1 MLMGIGFARPSL
13 KSPDRGTIFCSH
25 FAEFDG
31 VGLNDARDGKTKERF
46 QSAADGAWLSYG

>member
-1 MLMGIGFARPSL
+1 MGIGFARPSL